1 MLDKKPL
8 IIKGFFNLKIGKAI
22 PMPHTHAASK
32 AEAIHDALE
41 QFREAH
47 HHIPDT
53 HEKARLVSDAIKEW
67 EHEEV
72 EVMHAADNA
81 A

>member
-1 MLDKKPL
+1 
-8 IIKGFFNLKIGKAI
+8 
-22 PMPHTHAASK
+22 MPHTHAPSK

-41 QFREAH
+41 VFQEEH
-47 HHIPDT
+47 HHVPDT
-53 HEKARLVSDAIKEW
+53 HEKARLVSDTIKEW

-72 EVMHAADNA
+72 EVMHATDTA